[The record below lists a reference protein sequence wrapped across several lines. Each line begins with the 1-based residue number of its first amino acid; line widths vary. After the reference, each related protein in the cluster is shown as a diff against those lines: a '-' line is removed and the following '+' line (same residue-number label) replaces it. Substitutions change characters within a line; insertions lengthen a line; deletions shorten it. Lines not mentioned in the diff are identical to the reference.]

1 MFDILNK
8 YRIYDHFFFSP
19 TDSLE
24 EVCNAPADRDG
35 IYLVYEL
42 KNGRITL
49 VYVGSS
55 GEKIPGYAIKE
66 GLIGLQTA
74 IIYGTASESNNPRRQ
89 AWPVKMLSEN
99 IEALDIYW
107 WATYNKNRGDHPEN
121 LKKSIMRM
129 HKMMFGEPPKW
140 NKRWLK

>member
-8 YRIYDHFFFSP
+8 YRIHDHFFFTP
-19 TDSLE
+19 TDSLD
-24 EVCNAPADRDG
+24 EVCNAPDDRDG

-42 KNGRITL
+42 KSGRVTL
-49 VYVGSS
+49 VFVGSS
-55 GEKIPGYAIKE
+55 GEKIPGYAIRE
-66 GLIGLQTA
+66 GLIGLRTA
-74 IIYGTASESNNPRRQ
+74 ITYGTASEMKNPRRQ

-107 WATYNKNRGDHPEN
+107 WATYNKNRGDHPEDI
-121 LKKSIMRM
+121 KRSIMRM